1 MSIYGL
7 HCLFLP
13 LLKCL
18 LAGEC
23 SIGMVV
29 VLEAQF
35 LCGEE
40 EQKTKRVGEM

>member
-7 HCLFLP
+7 RCLFLP
-13 LLKCL
+13 LLECL

-23 SIGMVV
+23 RIGMVV

-40 EQKTKRVGEM
+40 EEKTKRVGEM